1 MENNY
6 WENCSYYESG
16 ECPQPEAIDRAF
28 LIPQF
33 LDASEIDS
41 IEQICLNCGK
51 YSDKRRKHPRI
62 KRPLQII
69 LLRGRKTALE
79 GDVVNISKGGVL
91 VKLQDWVDFDEN
103 EKVVLKIYPSQ
114 IAGKKT
120 SISALKVSAQV
131 KRIEAEKKQLAIIFL
146 SEIDQ

>member
-6 WENCSYYESG
+6 WDNCSYYESG
-16 ECPQPEAIDRAF
+16 QCPQPEAIDRAL
-28 LIPQF
+28 LIPQL
-33 LDASEIDS
+33 LDASEIEA
-41 IEQICLNCGK
+41 IEQICLTCGK
-51 YSDKRRKHPRI
+51 YLDQRRKHPRI

-91 VKLQDWVDFDEN
+91 VKLQNWVDFDEN

-120 SISALKVSAQV
+120 STPTLKVSAQV
-131 KRIEAEKKQLAIIFL
+131 KRIDAKKKQLAIIFL